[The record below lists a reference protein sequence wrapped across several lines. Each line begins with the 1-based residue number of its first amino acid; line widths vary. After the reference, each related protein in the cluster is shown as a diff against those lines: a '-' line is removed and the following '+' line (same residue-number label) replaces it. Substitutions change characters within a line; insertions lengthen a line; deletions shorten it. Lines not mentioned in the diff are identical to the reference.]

1 MLIKTTPQLK
11 ENEIAGL
18 KLVTGEEII
27 CKVLSVNDK
36 EIVVQAP
43 LHLMQGPQGVAF
55 VPIIGMAE
63 PKSDLVLYKAN
74 VVGFFDPDKQY
85 KSAYSTAISDIIL
98 PMEKKIL
105 A

>member
-1 MLIKTTPQLK
+1 MLIRTSPQLK

-27 CKVLSVNDK
+27 CKVLSINDK

-43 LHLMQGPQGVAF
+43 LHLAQGPQGVAF
-55 VPIIGMAE
+55 VPYVGMAE
-63 PKSDLVLYKAN
+63 PKSDLVLHKAN

-85 KSAYSTAISDIIL
+85 KAAYSTAISDIIL